1 MKSTYE
7 MIKRKAIES
16 ENGSFTFIVENPNE
30 VLSTFKLGV
39 GPKHASSNYEVYY
52 DDSVRGHAPTVE
64 VYITSRVRLE
74 DVLSKDA
81 MDTINKY
88 DAICEESSQAYYN
101 MEKEYIYHF
110 NYVPSAYM
118 ADIFPSLYPHKIK
131 EDAPVAVSDKGATV
145 TFEKGSLAEFAISHG
160 CDYMDMSTMTTY
172 RGV

>member
-16 ENGSFTFIVENPNE
+16 ENGSFTFIVENSDE
-30 VLSTFKLGV
+30 ALSTFKLGV
-39 GPKHASSNYEVYY
+39 GPNHASSNYEVYY

-64 VYITSRVRLE
+64 VYVTSRVRLD

-81 MDTINKY
+81 MEALNKY
-88 DAICEESSQAYYN
+88 DAICEESRKSYYN
-101 MEKEYIYHF
+101 IEKEYIYHF
-110 NYVPSAYM
+110 NYVPSSYM
-118 ADIFPSLYPHKIK
+118 ADIFPSLYPHKID

-145 TFEKGSLAEFAISHG
+145 VFEKGSLAEFAISHG

-172 RGV
+172 RGI